1 MKNLGLFS
9 WMTRRKLTEEQVA
22 ALFVETT
29 FETVEQGWP
38 EIAAFLNES
47 PVFIQRPNLDEED
60 YGRFLMIIVSAN
72 LQLIPKHFESE
83 VDRQIIQ
90 HICSKLRWPL
100 AQPGR
105 LHLKGENYR
114 SFMKQIN
121 RPSKN
126 LVTAMTRAIFYK
138 YHLNQFQEPYF
149 RDMNTPEPN
158 IQRELKSLMAHFLWD
173 WDAFTE
179 NYRVSASKVPLG

>member
-9 WMTRRKLTEEQVA
+9 WMKRRKLTEEQVA

-38 EIAAFLNES
+38 EIAAFLNEN
-47 PVFIQRPNLDEED
+47 PTFVQRPHVDPED

-72 LQLIPKHFESE
+72 LQLIPEHFEQGI
-83 VDRQIIQ
+83 DRHIIQ
-90 HICSKLRWPL
+90 HICAKFARELGISTEAFTSKVK
-100 AQPGR
+100 Q
-105 LHLKGENYR
+105 YR
-114 SFMKQIN
+114 AFMKQIN

-158 IQRELKSLMAHFLWD
+158 IQRELRGLMAHFLWD

-179 NYRVSASKVPLG
+179 SYRVAASKAAL